1 MFIVFYTWRMSCNFI
16 FGKILMKT
24 SQMSLSELR
33 IREGSGLAGAPLSK
47 LASNWELLDN
57 SRIVAGHKGL
67 NLMMICTYVCRLSA
81 WSLYTISSVQ

>member
-1 MFIVFYTWRMSCNFI
+1 MSCNFI
-16 FGKILMKT
+16 FGKILMKK